1 MEKKGL
7 STKILAIVGT
17 ALVWFP
23 VLAPIIMSAVEFT
36 RMGMFR
42 NFDYLMPAELFPV
55 ALLGGL
61 MLLWAA
67 IRARSRRGLIGWGL
81 VAAIVLPVIGQ
92 VIASVTGLA
101 SGAREPVGWQWALV
115 LASLVAYSLALVII
129 GVGGVMLL
137 YDLFRHSKNAEL

>member
-23 VLAPIIMSAVEFT
+23 VLAPIILSAVQFT

>member
-1 MEKKGL
+1 MENKGL
-7 STKILAIVGT
+7 STKILAIGGT
-17 ALVWFP
+17 VLVWFP
-23 VLAPIIMSAVEFT
+23 VLAPILLAAVGFA

-55 ALLGGL
+55 AVLGGL

-67 IRARSRRGLIGWGL
+67 IRARSRRGLIGWSLG
-81 VAAIVLPVIGQ
+81 AAFVLPVIGQ
-92 VIASVTGLA
+92 VVASVTGLA

-115 LASLVAYSLALVII
+115 LASLVAYSLALVIT

-137 YDLFRHSKNAEL
+137 YDLFKPSRST

>member
-1 MEKKGL
+1 MEKKRL
-7 STKILAIVGT
+7 FTKVLAITGT
-17 ALVWFP
+17 VLVWFP
-23 VLAPIIMSAVEFT
+23 VLAPILLSAVEFA

-67 IRARSRRGLIGWGL
+67 IRARSRRGLIGWSLGTA
-81 VAAIVLPVIGQ
+81 VVLPVIGQ
-92 VIASVTGLA
+92 VVASVTGLA

-115 LASLVAYSLALVII
+115 LASLVAYCLALVMT

-137 YDLFRHSKNAEL
+137 YDLFRPAKKVDI